1 MKLSYA
7 WSRRG
12 PGLAAAAALMVLMVA
27 AVLTP
32 LGARALAAP
41 RGPAPAAVTVGV
53 SSTDGVGVSNQ
64 FAGFSYEKQMVG
76 EDLFST
82 ADTRL
87 VNLFKLLGPNVLR
100 VGGNTVDETTWNPS
114 GAGGSSTQIA
124 PSDVSKLAAFASATG
139 WKVIYGINLK
149 TNTVSNAVSEASYA
163 AKALGNNLV
172 AFEIGN
178 EPMFYDSES
187 QYESSYASYEKAI
200 AAAVPGAVFDGP
212 GNPSTDWIPSFASA
226 ESGASLRVLSLHY
239 YVGSSSGATI
249 PAMLASTTS
258 SGSVPGQ
265 MATMQQAQSGNHIP
279 AWRVT
284 EGNSFYDGGAPGVSN
299 VEAAALWALAF
310 QQQVAAHDGWGL
322 NYHGGG
328 TDAYSPITYSGLT
341 PTGVQGVYY
350 GQLLWHLAGTGPYHA
365 ATVSGGSDV
374 YAWGIGDNVII
385 DNEGGAPVT
394 AKVTLP
400 ASATS
405 ARRYILTAPSLSST
419 SVTIAG
425 SAVGASGSFTP
436 KPSTVAVRGRKATV
450 RVPGHSAGLLAT
462 NGGGKPTTIAG
473 GGAGLCLSTTGGSS
487 VNYTTADVYTCN
499 SSPSESW
506 AYDSASHTIMNANSG
521 SCLSVSGGSTQAG
534 SAADIY
540 SCNGSPS
547 EAWTARANGTILN
560 TNSKLCLSLTGGSTA
575 LKTTADVAA
584 CDGSATEK
592 WALS

>member
-1 MKLSYA
+1 MKLPHA
-7 WSRRG
+7 CSRRVA
-12 PGLAAAAALMVLMVA
+12 GLALAVLPMVL
-27 AVLTP
+27 
-32 LGARALAAP
+32 ALAAP
-41 RGPAPAAVTVGV
+41 VGAQALARPQSQAPAATVAVGV
-53 SSTDGVGVSNQ
+53 SPTDGAGVSNQ

-82 ADTRL
+82 SNTRL

-100 VGGNTVDETTWNPS
+100 VGGNTVDETTWNPN
-114 GAGGSSTQIA
+114 GAGGSSSEIA
-124 PSDVSKLAAFASATG
+124 PADVSKLAAFLSATG

-149 TNTVSNAVSEASYA
+149 TNSVSNAVSEATDA
-163 AKALGNNLV
+163 AKTLGSNLL

-187 QYESSYASYEKAI
+187 QYESSYASYQKAI

-212 GNPSTDWIPSFASA
+212 GNPSTDWVPSFASA
-226 ESGASLRVLSLHY
+226 ESTANLKVLALHY
-239 YVGSSSGATI
+239 YVGAASGATVA
-249 PAMLASTTS
+249 AMLASTTA

-265 MATMQQAQSGNHIP
+265 MATMQQAQQGNHIP

-284 EGNSFYDGGAPGVSN
+284 EGNSFYNGGAPGVSN

-310 QQQVAAHDGWGL
+310 QQQIAAHGGWGI

-328 TDAYSPITYSGLT
+328 TDAYTPITYSGLT

-385 DNEGGAPVT
+385 DNEGSAPIT
-394 AKVTLP
+394 ANVTL
-400 ASATS
+400 ASPATS
-405 ARRYILTAPSLSST
+405 AKSYTLTASSLTAT

-425 SAVGASGSFTP
+425 SAVGADGSFSP
-436 KPSTVAVRGRKATV
+436 EPSAVPVSGTSATV
-450 RVPGHSAGLLAT
+450 NVPAHSAGLLAT
-462 NGGGKPTTIAG
+462 NGGGKPSTIVG
-473 GGAGLCLSTTGGSS
+473 GGAGLCLSTTGGSA

-499 SSPSESW
+499 GSPSESW
-506 AYDSASHTIMNANSG
+506 VYQSASHTIMNANSG
-521 SCLSVSGGSTQAG
+521 SCLSVTGGSAQPG
-534 SAADIY
+534 STADIY

-547 EAWTARANGTILN
+547 ESWTVRADGTILN
-560 TNSKLCLSLTGGSTA
+560 ASSKLCLSLTGGSTA
-575 LKTTADVAA
+575 LKTTADVAS
-584 CDGSATEK
+584 CDGSPGEQWK
-592 WALS
+592 LG